1 MSSSI
6 LDKVY
11 EGEYVACNKL
21 PQAALVGGVFGAFV
35 NVIILNVGRAFGTP
49 FELMPPI
56 GLGMEPLPSIVVV
69 LASVVPAIA
78 AAVLLAYLPRFTKR
92 PFTAF
97 WIISAVVLW
106 LSTYGPSGTP
116 SDSEATIM
124 GLNLMHM
131 MSAAAIVGAFSALA
145 RADEEQ

>member
-11 EGEYVACNKL
+11 DGEYVAYNKL
-21 PQAALVGGVFGAFV
+21 PQAALIGAVFGAIA

-49 FELMPPI
+49 FMLESPQS
-56 GLGMEPLPSIVVV
+56 GMIEPLPAFIVVI
-69 LASVVPAIA
+69 ASIAPAIA
-78 AAVLLAYLPRFTKR
+78 AAVLLGLLPRFTKR

-97 WIISAVVLW
+97 WIISAVALW

-116 SDSEATIM
+116 TDGEATVM

-145 RADEEQ
+145 RADTEQ